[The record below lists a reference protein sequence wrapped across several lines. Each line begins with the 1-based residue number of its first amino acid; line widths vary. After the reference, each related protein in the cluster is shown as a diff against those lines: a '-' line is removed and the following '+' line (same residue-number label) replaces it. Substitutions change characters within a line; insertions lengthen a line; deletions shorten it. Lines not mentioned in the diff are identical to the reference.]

1 MIGRALL
8 RRRGLA
14 GRRGCC
20 SARTGGYRAPRIRLP
35 GALHAGP
42 QTPRMPLC
50 RPPVQARPP
59 APAILREPGWQ
70 VRAHAIP
77 AAPQEPARRARLLTP
92 SCAPWRRPADPL
104 SGAVVAAAVRAVA
117 CVALAAALPVG
128 PAEPPWAGGALLD
141 AGLSCCAAVLMRLSP
156 AALWRW
162 GVPAC
167 LALHAAASAPKAR
180 ACALI

>member
-1 MIGRALL
+1 MLRCAGVDSLGAADAAARARGAAARPVSGCLVRRTRAHRHHACPCAGRQCRRDRRRLRPSGNPIGRS
-8 RRRGLA
+8 G
-14 GRRGCC
+14 
-20 SARTGGYRAPRIRLP
+20 ST
-35 GALHAGP
+35 
-42 QTPRMPLC
+42 QN
-50 RPPVQARPP
+50 
-59 APAILREPGWQ
+59 
-70 VRAHAIP
+70 P

-180 ACALI
+180 ACA